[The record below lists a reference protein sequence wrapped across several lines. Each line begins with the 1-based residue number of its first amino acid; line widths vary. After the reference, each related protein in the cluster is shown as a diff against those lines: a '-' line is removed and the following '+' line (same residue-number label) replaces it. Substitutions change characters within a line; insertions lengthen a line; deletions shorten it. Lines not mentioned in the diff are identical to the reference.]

1 MSADLET
8 SPSGG
13 NREGRWAFWFWAGVV
28 AVAGAALV
36 LGVLG
41 SLDLVTRLPKSGER
55 LPVTVGIILHCVYTT
70 LQLFVLNVTF
80 DPHEKLPLAL
90 NLARFLAPAAT
101 IGTAVKAVAAILDTR
116 WAAWKRGR
124 LKGHVVVYGLG
135 RRGFEIA
142 RQLRADG
149 EKVVLIDAEGG
160 NDLLGASRELGAHVV
175 IGNAADGVSLLK
187 ARLGRARELFVFT
200 DSDSTNIG
208 ILLHAAHVRKA
219 AGCATRLTT
228 HVHLADPGICPIVRD
243 ERALCSV
250 RKHLDLWIVN
260 SYERAVRDVVVG
272 ELMPR
277 LPVAPGDPRGIRVI
291 IGGFGRMG
299 QALALQIARTCIVAN
314 GSRPHLTVVDAAAKE
329 RIAAFC
335 DRHPHYRELCDL
347 DDGIDADLTN
357 PAVLADLAA
366 ICSAG
371 DAVTT
376 VALCMGDDYRN
387 FTSAMIL
394 AREFAEQDETAIF
407 VRLTEADGL
416 GRLLDEENSDTAW
429 ARRLK
434 GFGSVST
441 VCALERFRG
450 KHADAMARS
459 LHASYVREQLAQGQS
474 SETKPALRPWEDLSW
489 EFRDSNLQAADH
501 LRLKLL
507 TIGWDLAP
515 GRGLSPVAIPLK
527 EGQLDLLAELE
538 HRRWFAERLLK
549 GWQFSQERNVK
560 TKKTPCLVPWDK
572 LTDAEKK
579 WDQDQVLA
587 YAGAIAD
594 AGMHIVPRL

>member
-1 MSADLET
+1 MSADLEA
-8 SPSGG
+8 SAS
-13 NREGRWAFWFWAGVV
+13 NREGRFAFWFWVSVV

-36 LGVLG
+36 MGFFG
-41 SLDLVTRLPKSGER
+41 SLELVTRPSKTGCLT
-55 LPVTVGIILHCVYTT
+55 VTVGLILHCVYTT

-101 IGTAVKAVAAILDTR
+101 IGTAIKAIAALLDTR

-124 LKGHVVVYGLG
+124 LNRHVVVCGLG
-135 RRGFEIA
+135 RKGSEIV

-149 EKVVLIDAEGG
+149 DKVVLIDAEGG
-160 NDLLGASRELGAHVV
+160 NDLLDASRELGAHVV
-175 IGNAADGVSLLK
+175 IGNAVDGGNLLK
-187 ARLGRARELFVFT
+187 ARLERARELFVFT

-208 ILLHAAHVRKA
+208 ILLHAAHVRQD
-219 AGCATRLTT
+219 AGCTTRLTT
-228 HVHLADPGICPIVRD
+228 HVHLADPGICPIIRD

-250 RKHLDLWIVN
+250 RQHLDLWIVN
-260 SYERAVRDVVVG
+260 AYERAVRDVVVG
-272 ELMPR
+272 ELLPR
-277 LPVAPGDPRGIRVI
+277 MPVAPDSPRGIRVM

-314 GSRPHLTVVDAAAKE
+314 GKRPHLTVVDVAAKE

-357 PAVLADLAA
+357 PAVLADLASRS
-366 ICSAG
+366 SAG

-394 AREFAEQDETAIF
+394 AREFAEEDETAIF

-416 GRLLDEENSDTAW
+416 GRLLDEENSDTSW

-434 GFGSVST
+434 SFGSVST
-441 VCALERFRG
+441 VCALDRFRG
-450 KHADAMARS
+450 EDADAMARS
-459 LHASYVREQLAQGQS
+459 LHASYIRDQLAQGQS
-474 SETKPALRPWEDLSW
+474 PDTKPALSPWEDLSW

-507 TIGWDLAP
+507 TIGWDLAV
-515 GRGLSPVAIPLK
+515 GRGVTPVEIPLK

-538 HRRWFAERLLK
+538 HRRWFAERVLK
-549 GWQFSQERNVK
+549 GWQFSRERNAK
-560 TKKTPCLVPWDK
+560 TKKTPCLVPWEK
-572 LTDAEKK
+572 LTDVEKK
-579 WDQDQVLA
+579 WDQDQVRA
-587 YAGAIAD
+587 YAGAIED